1 MLGLGLGLLVGNPL
15 GVVLLVGV
23 GLVAGHLYDDLHALP
38 TRRADGLLEQ
48 ELGPVP
54 THEVIQ
60 AQADEALTHALCA
73 LFLDVARADGPVGRE
88 EVRAVREYFAD
99 ALAYG
104 PEALGAVR
112 RSLQA
117 QLAKAAA
124 PGAAAGLVAESLPHA
139 ERQALLEALYGLAL
153 ADGGLRREELAAL
166 RRLAALLALQP
177 GVAQAVERRH
187 VGDGRASYAAL
198 GVAED
203 ASDAAVRRAFRRL
216 AAEAHPDRVAHL
228 GREEGER
235 ATRRFQQV
243 QQAYA
248 EIRRLRGQ

>member
-38 TRRADGLLEQ
+38 SQRADGLLDQ
-48 ELGPVP
+48 ELGPAP
-54 THEVIQ
+54 TRETLQ
-60 AQADEALTHALCA
+60 DEADAALTQALCA

-104 PEALGAVR
+104 PAALGEVR
-112 RSLQA
+112 RCLKA
-117 QLAKAAA
+117 QLARPASSASAALMA
-124 PGAAAGLVAESLPHA
+124 REHLPRA
-139 ERQALLEALYGLAL
+139 ERSALLEALYGLAL
-153 ADGGLRREELAAL
+153 ADGPVRREELAAL
-166 RRLAALLALQP
+166 RRLAPQLA
-177 GVAQAVERRH
+177 VSAQEASELERRL
-187 VGDGRASYAAL
+187 VGDGSESYAVL
-198 GVAED
+198 GVSAD
-203 ASDAAVRRAFRRL
+203 ATDIAVRRAFRRL

-228 GREEGER
+228 GREESER

-243 QQAYA
+243 QRAYT
-248 EIRRLRGQ
+248 EIRRLRGR